1 MLKFHRKIDLVI
13 LGNILLII
21 LAIILID
28 KTNIDL
34 TIQNLLFDFNHTK
47 WLVDKNEPVAKFFF
61 YNLPKYLLGLTI
73 ISSLLILIL
82 NHKNKLPSSFKKYQR
97 QIFILFLGIT
107 IIPLVA
113 GNIKKF
119 TDIYC
124 PNQLAIYDGKY
135 PYTKIL
141 EPYPV
146 DFKPLKKGQCFP
158 AGHAVTGFC
167 FMILFFVFKGRAWK
181 ITGLLSGVVLGWVLG
196 SYQMFKGVHFF
207 GDTLVGMLC
216 CFLVALLIVRFVDVV
231 WKNRSQPSLH
241 KKVNGS
247 FY

>member
-1 MLKFHRKIDLVI
+1 MLKFHRKIDLAI

-21 LAIILID
+21 LAVILID

-34 TIQNLLFDFNHTK
+34 TIQNLLFDFDHTK

-73 ISSLLILIL
+73 TSSLVILIL

-97 QIFILFLGIT
+97 QIFILFLGI
-107 IIPLVA
+107 ILIPLVA

-119 TDIYC
+119 TNIYC

-146 DFKPLKKGQCFP
+146 DFKPLKVGKCFP

-167 FMILFFVFKGRAWK
+167 FMILFFVFKAGKRNA
-181 ITGLLSGVVLGWVLG
+181 GLLFGVALGWVLG
-196 SYQMFKGVHFF
+196 AYQMFKGTHFF

-216 CFLVALLIVRFVDVV
+216 CFLVALLIVRFVNLV
-231 WKNRSQPSLH
+231 WKDGVQPSLH
-241 KKVNGS
+241 KKG
-247 FY
+247 

>member
-1 MLKFHRKIDLVI
+1 LAI
-13 LGNILLII
+13 LGNILLIV
-21 LAIILID
+21 LAVILID
-28 KTNIDL
+28 KTNIDF
-34 TIQNLLFDFNHTK
+34 TIQNLLFDSEHQK

-61 YNLPKYLLGLTI
+61 YNLPKFLLGLTI
-73 ISSLLILIL
+73 ISSLVMLIL
-82 NHKNKLPSSFKKYQR
+82 NYKNKLPSSFKKYQR
-97 QIFILFLGIT
+97 QIFIFFLGIT

-119 TDIYC
+119 TNIYC

-146 DFKPLKKGQCFP
+146 DFKPLKVGKCFP

-167 FMILFFVFKGRAWK
+167 FMILFFVFKSRAWK
-181 ITGLLSGVVLGWVLG
+181 SAGLFFGMVLGWVLG
-196 SYQMFKGVHFF
+196 SYQMFKGAHFF

-216 CFLVALLIVRFVDVV
+216 CFLAALLIARVINMICED
-231 WKNRSQPSLH
+231 RS
-241 KKVNGS
+241 
-247 FY
+247 